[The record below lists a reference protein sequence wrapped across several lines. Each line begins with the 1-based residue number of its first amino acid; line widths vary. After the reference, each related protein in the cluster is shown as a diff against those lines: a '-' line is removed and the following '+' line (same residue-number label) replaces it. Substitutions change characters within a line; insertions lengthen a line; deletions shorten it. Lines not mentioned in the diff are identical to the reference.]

1 MLPPLPKLHKQK
13 EANFSIKFRHWL
25 DTNPRMT
32 SSFEMKDT
40 RGKNYL
46 NYSEIKPEQINYA
59 QAIQDNKKGVL
70 IRVQGMAGEPD
81 YIYLRNEPA
90 LFVIKYPK
98 AFCIINVNNLVHEMK
113 TYKKKSLDFSRA
125 QAIAIVTI

>member
-1 MLPPLPKLHKQK
+1 MLPELPKQHKK
-13 EANFSIKFRHWL
+13 READSSIKFRHWL
-25 DTNPRMT
+25 DSNPRIT
-32 SSFEMKDT
+32 SSFEMKNT

-46 NYSEIKPEQINYA
+46 NYSEIKPEQIAYA
-59 QAIQDNKKGVL
+59 QAIQDSKKGVL

-81 YIYLRNEPA
+81 YVYLRNEPA

-113 TYKKKSLDFSRA
+113 TFKKKSLDFSRA
-125 QAIAIVTI
+125 KDIAIVVI